1 MFRTQSRAPHVP
13 VPARYVRRLLEID
26 PDMRKRRAQIHAATE
41 IMIARGAAFKRVAA
55 KKVPVTIP
63 VVVHVVYKS
72 AAENISA
79 VQTHTRIDALNR
91 DYSAVNPDKANAPA
105 VWQGLILDS
114 QVRFALATKDP
125 SGKTTDG
132 ITRKGIVDVEPSS
145 TL

>member
-1 MFRTQSRAPHVP
+1 MAAKTTKKGKQPKTPIRRMCGAMEAHM
-13 VPARYVRRLLEID
+13 RLLEID

-79 VQTHTRIDALNR
+79 VQIHTQIDALNR
-91 DYSAVNPDKANAPA
+91 
-105 VWQGLILDS
+105 
-114 QVRFALATKDP
+114 
-125 SGKTTDG
+125 
-132 ITRKGIVDVEPSS
+132 
-145 TL
+145 